1 MHATFWDFKKL
12 KKMQKFNDEVYEH
25 TLKLATLKIKDK
37 HLQSR
42 RYNQLVVAMWKYLIG
57 AGNAWIVK
65 LNNGD
70 RNSFYEDKRMK
81 KFDTL
86 LNLFIKQTNI
96 IKKEEP
102 DAYEYFKNETDHFY
116 LDSAILMQYSYVLL
130 KRDLFK
136 NKVLDHNLKESYNLS
151 KFDETYCNNRYF
163 IIMTGTINE
172 ITPYLEN
179 KFLPENV
186 RIYIKN
192 NSVNHISFVQD
203 EMFSMCP
210 NYKSIIFDLDGD
222 GIIETTNIYYGVY
235 FDHDGNGFAES
246 SAWIGKHEGILII
259 DINNNDKVDNGSE
272 LITMDNISQFDI
284 NEDGIIDCNDSSYN
298 ELKILKGDGAIVS
311 LSEAGILSINLNT
324 TEINTIDENNNTCF
338 AEGNFTRTNGETGK
352 YGAYYLDRELSESI
366 AVNWLEE
373 TDGIA
378 ELPDISGSGNIYS
391 LHQTMLRDESGDLV
405 A

>member
-163 IIMTGTINE
+163 IIMTGAINE

-210 NYKSIIFDLDGD
+210 NYKSR
-222 GIIETTNIYYGVY
+222 
-235 FDHDGNGFAES
+235 H
-246 SAWIGKHEGILII
+246 LII
-259 DINNNDKVDNGSE
+259 YPNK
-272 LITMDNISQFDI
+272 
-284 NEDGIIDCNDSSYN
+284 
-298 ELKILKGDGAIVS
+298 KKG
-311 LSEAGILSINLNT
+311 L
-324 TEINTIDENNNTCF
+324 
-338 AEGNFTRTNGETGK
+338 
-352 YGAYYLDRELSESI
+352 
-366 AVNWLEE
+366 
-373 TDGIA
+373 
-378 ELPDISGSGNIYS
+378 
-391 LHQTMLRDESGDLV
+391 
-405 A
+405 